1 MVHVGM
7 RHWSTRMESIPR
19 LLQLSMGTLL
29 MWGLVLSSLVV
40 SVFLF
45 KFLRPHP
52 LVRFSENCLVID
64 DADIDGDGINDGMH
78 LTFRLARE
86 SYYPLLDCRA
96 TVKAVMRR
104 RIGKGGNVVPL
115 KLVLSEVHKL
125 EYWEVWH
132 AIDEESPLFGNLDL
146 LKMIYV
152 QVTAF
157 DTSYKQEVRLSH
169 EYPTST
175 LRMGLEFA
183 PMIAGG
189 FGSEVPTTFVD
200 HSKLDRLVLSIPDD
214 DDDDNDGTSRATRL
228 GVRPRF
234 ESGGSDIEQGK
245 DERADAA
252 SQARTST
259 SSVADGD
266 SWVDAGKL
274 EV

>member
-1 MVHVGM
+1 
-7 RHWSTRMESIPR
+7 
-19 LLQLSMGTLL
+19 
-29 MWGLVLSSLVV
+29 
-40 SVFLF
+40 
-45 KFLRPHP
+45 
-52 LVRFSENCLVID
+52 
-64 DADIDGDGINDGMH
+64 
-78 LTFRLARE
+78 
-86 SYYPLLDCRA
+86 
-96 TVKAVMRR
+96 MRR

-214 DDDDNDGTSRATRL
+214 DDDDNVTLELPGWECALLRIRGATSSRARMR
-228 GVRPRF
+228 GRMRPRKRVRLPRPWQTVTR
-234 ESGGSDIEQGK
+234 GWTPGSSRQCALRVQK
-245 DERADAA
+245 
-252 SQARTST
+252 RTSHQ
-259 SSVADGD
+259 
-266 SWVDAGKL
+266 AGCDNS
-274 EV
+274 